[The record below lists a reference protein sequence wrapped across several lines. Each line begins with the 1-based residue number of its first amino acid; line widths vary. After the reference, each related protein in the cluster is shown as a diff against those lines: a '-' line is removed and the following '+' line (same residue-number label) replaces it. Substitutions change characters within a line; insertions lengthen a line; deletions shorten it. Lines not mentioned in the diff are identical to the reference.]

1 MDMALDMRDVVQF
14 VKDPRPGTDGH
25 IKIRLGSH
33 SGQVVGGIVGNKCPR
48 YCLFGDAMNTSSRMM
63 SFGQEQN
70 VHVSGAVKALLPP
83 SYTVKERGKVTVK
96 GKGEM
101 TTYWVESKANRI
113 PPAEADIQAAL
124 AALAAKKNKN
134 QDAAEEAPPAEA
146 AA

>member
-1 MDMALDMRDVVQF
+1 MCLRQCLSKYLIF
-14 VKDPRPGTDGH
+14 
-25 IKIRLGSH
+25 

-70 VHVSGAVKALLPP
+70 VHVSGAVKALLPA

-101 TTYWVESKANRI
+101 TTFWVESKANR
-113 PPAEADIQAAL
+113 
-124 AALAAKKNKN
+124 
-134 QDAAEEAPPAEA
+134 
-146 AA
+146 

>member
-1 MDMALDMRDVVQF
+1 MLTYSL
-14 VKDPRPGTDGH
+14 VKHLR
-25 IKIRLGSH
+25 
-33 SGQVVGGIVGNKCPR
+33 R

-70 VHVSGAVKALLPP
+70 VHVSAAVKGLLPA

-101 TTYWVESKANRI
+101 TTFWVESKANRV
-113 PPAEADIQAAL
+113 PPSEDEIKAAL
-124 AALAAKKNKN
+124 AALAAKKGPEK
-134 QDAAEEAPPAEA
+134 AEAEAPPAEA

>member
-1 MDMALDMRDVVQF
+1 
-14 VKDPRPGTDGH
+14 
-25 IKIRLGSH
+25 
-33 SGQVVGGIVGNKCPR
+33 
-48 YCLFGDAMNTSSRMM
+48 MNTSSRMM

-101 TTYWVESKANRI
+101 TTFWVESKANRI

-124 AALAAKKNKN
+124 AALAAKKNQNKEAEGE
-134 QDAAEEAPPAEA
+134 AAPAAEA

>member
-1 MDMALDMRDVVQF
+1 MDMRDSVCF
-14 VKDPRPGTDGH
+14 VKDPRPGTDTH

-101 TTYWVESKANRI
+101 VTFWVESKANRI
-113 PPAEADIQAAL
+113 PPSEADIQAAL
-124 AALAAKKNKN
+124 AALAAKKGAGEAE
-134 QDAAEEAPPAEA
+134 AAPAEAEA